1 MVIMGSCAAVLDGSP
16 FEISLVDFSY
26 LAKALA
32 SKTRHNACLNTIHV
46 SDYD

>member
-1 MVIMGSCAAVLDGSP
+1 MVIMGSGEAVLDGSP

-32 SKTRHNACLNTIHV
+32 SKTRHNACLSTIHV

>member
-1 MVIMGSCAAVLDGSP
+1 MVIMVSGAAVLDGSP

-46 SDYD
+46 SDFD